1 MRSFPRKLLTAGLL
15 AIYGGIAVLGYGL
28 HDLAPGQV
36 HSAAGEHVAHDHG
49 HGDHSHGAGD
59 GHSHSHAASSPSGK
73 SISDSHE
80 CEICIFLS
88 QMRSERPTFSA
99 EVVWQ
104 FQVAAVAVETPC
116 IVSQAICGLHAPRG
130 PPIQIG

>member
-15 AIYGGIAVLGYGL
+15 ALYGGIAVLGYGL
-28 HDLAPGQV
+28 HDLAPGHV
-36 HSAAGEHVAHDHG
+36 HGAAGEHVAHDH
-49 HGDHSHGAGD
+49 DHGACE
-59 GHSHSHAASSPSGK
+59 SHSHHHAAIPTCK
-73 SISDSHE
+73 SLTSSHE

-104 FQVAAVAVETPC
+104 FQVAKVGIETPH
-116 IVSQAICGLHAPRG
+116 ILSQAIPGLHAPRG

>member
-15 AIYGGIAVLGYGL
+15 ALYGGIAVLGYGL
-28 HDLAPGQV
+28 HDLAPGHV
-36 HSAAGEHVAHDHG
+36 HGAAGEHVAHDH
-49 HGDHSHGAGD
+49 DHGACE
-59 GHSHSHAASSPSGK
+59 SHSHHHAAIPTGK
-73 SISDSHE
+73 SLTSSHE